1 MQAQSQLKLPRRL
14 HSLAAMAALLE
25 RLDRLAGNASA
36 AQYREVA
43 LRVGQMLELAESD
56 IDLDR
61 LLALAPAT
69 AELYENLNYA
79 QAGLCRSPLEAATE
93 AELLTRQL
101 IERLRR

>member
-1 MQAQSQLKLPRRL
+1 MQARSQLKLPQRL

-25 RLDRLAGNASA
+25 RLDRQAGNASA

-43 LRVGQMLELAESD
+43 LRVGQMLELAEPN
-56 IDLDR
+56 IHLDQ

-101 IERLRR
+101 IERARR